1 MNSATFYSSFIATMA
16 FGILF
21 NVPRRSLASGGLVGM
36 LGWILYV
43 GLMAYLKVDMVVAT
57 LISAFSIATLSQFLA
72 RYHKMPAT
80 LFSVS
85 GIIPLVP
92 GGLAY
97 DTIRRFMENNY
108 AEGIQLGTK
117 TLLLAGAIAFGL
129 IFSGVLTNT
138 LQRFKQAKENGELNK
153 LH

>member
-1 MNSATFYSSFIATMA
+1 MNAATFYSSFIATMA
-16 FGILF
+16 FGIIF
-21 NVPRRSLASGGLVGM
+21 NVPRRALASGGLVGM
-36 LGWILYV
+36 FGWVLYM
-43 GLMAYLKVDMVVAT
+43 GLITYYQTNMFIAT

-72 RYHKMPAT
+72 RFHKMPAT
-80 LFSVS
+80 LYSVS

-97 DTIRRFMENNY
+97 DAIRRFMENNY
-108 AEGIQLGTK
+108 TEGIQLATS

-138 LQRFKQAKENGELNK
+138 LHRAKQPK
-153 LH
+153 